1 MRARGRENAGVSRWL
16 TAPVGCGEGVSPG
29 DDSSTAAANN
39 RVTLCSQ
46 PLDQML
52 LAVLVLAAVAVVCW
66 GLLQLLL
73 PYNFL
78 PRRNRQLLAK
88 IPGPRN
94 VPYLGNILMFMG
106 PHEEILPKIQRMF
119 REYGPIF
126 KITALGLEDVF
137 VSSVDDVEVLLST
150 TQHIEKGPD
159 YLLLQPWLGT
169 GLLTSSGGKWHAH
182 RKMLTPAFHFRILE
196 EFVPV
201 FSRNADILVG
211 QLERLAGDQ
220 HVDITRPVSRC
231 ALDIICETA
240 MGTSVDAQRG
250 GGKEYVRA
258 VHRMSRLFQH
268 RQISPW
274 LWRPTVFDLSPSGRE
289 QKKVLAT
296 LHGFTDKVIK
306 ERRAEYRQNKMNN
319 VAASRKR
326 LTFLDL
332 LIRVSEEEQEGV
344 LTDEDIREEV
354 NTFMFEGH
362 DTTSAAISWALF
374 LLGSHQDVQDKVVEE
389 LRGIFGNSSRSP
401 DFQDLQGMHYLE
413 QVIKES
419 LRLYPSVPGF
429 SRTIES
435 DFSVRGYTIPSGTGV
450 TVLPYVI
457 HRDPAIYPDPERFDP
472 ERFTAENCRNR
483 HPFAYLP
490 FSAGPRNCIGKKFA
504 LLEEKAVL
512 SSILRNF
519 KVTSLDKREE
529 VSLLVE
535 LILRPKN
542 GLKIKLTPRI

>member
-1 MRARGRENAGVSRWL
+1 
-16 TAPVGCGEGVSPG
+16 
-29 DDSSTAAANN
+29 
-39 RVTLCSQ
+39 
-46 PLDQML
+46 
-52 LAVLVLAAVAVVCW
+52 
-66 GLLQLLL
+66 
-73 PYNFL
+73 
-78 PRRNRQLLAK
+78 
-88 IPGPRN
+88 
-94 VPYLGNILMFMG
+94 MFMG

>member
-1 MRARGRENAGVSRWL
+1 
-16 TAPVGCGEGVSPG
+16 
-29 DDSSTAAANN
+29 
-39 RVTLCSQ
+39 
-46 PLDQML
+46 ML

-231 ALDIICETA
+231 ALDIICGEARAGPCSSSHTRGGSAKPNCSRLAEPYLKTPAFIRTKTSKTA